1 MLKKIII
8 VFIVSIAVLVGQEH
22 AGFAG
27 NYFQNGVDARSIAMG
42 NALAAGNDSQF
53 PAFFNP
59 AGISALSDRKVLF
72 SHQFLSLD
80 RYQSVISFTAP
91 LPPVAGISIGWIGAG
106 VKNIDGRDLVGIQTD
121 YLSAT
126 ENAFLITFG
135 ISPLKHLHV
144 GGTLKILQNQ
154 LPNND
159 GNVIGK
165 GVGFDFGLL
174 YNFNAN
180 GNLALV
186 VKNINSAYQWS
197 NKLTDDL
204 GRVYKDKF
212 PVQIITGLQYKINSV
227 IIVGEVVSFIAEE
240 DLLGVDFK
248 MGAEYYY
255 DDYFIRAGYRNNRF
269 ALGGGLKFKKFDK
282 FISLIDYALVIEPVA
297 SLTHVISYAIN
308 F

>member
-1 MLKKIII
+1 MFKKTITAFLI
-8 VFIVSIAVLVGQEH
+8 SIAVLMGQEH

-27 NYFQNGVDARSIAMG
+27 NYFQYGVDARSIAMG
-42 NALAAGNDSQF
+42 NALAAGNNSQF

-59 AGISALSDRKVLF
+59 AGVSALSDRKLLF

-106 VKNIDGRDLVGIQTD
+106 VKYIDGRDLVGIHTD
-121 YLSAT
+121 ELKAT

-135 ISPLKHLHV
+135 IAPINRLNV
-144 GGTLKILQNQ
+144 GGTLKILKNQ

-159 GNVIGK
+159 GNIIGK
-165 GVGFDFGLL
+165 GVGFDFGIL
-174 YNFNAN
+174 YKFIAN
-180 GNLALV
+180 GNIAIV

-204 GRVYKDKF
+204 GIVYKDKF
-212 PVQIITGLQYKINSV
+212 PTQVVTGVQYRINSV
-227 IIVGEVVSFIAEE
+227 NIVGEVESFIAEG
-240 DLLGVDFK
+240 DYLGMGYKV
-248 MGAEYYY
+248 GAEYSY
-255 DDYFIRAGYRNNRF
+255 DDYFFRAGYRNNRF
-269 ALGGGLKFKKFDK
+269 ALGGGLLFKKYGKFDS
-282 FISLIDYALVIEPVA
+282 FIDYALVIEPVT